1 MSLME
6 TEHLA
11 AKLEQ
16 EIQALPEPVVLLGKR
31 GNNDGLEIPE
41 PKKRPQVPVEPAS
54 GKGEPAP
61 DRRRERVLEYHPLAD
76 MFSMDSEKEM
86 KPLAA
91 DIRAHG
97 LREPIV
103 LLQGKILDGRRR
115 YFCCLKAGVKPVY
128 RKYRGDDPA
137 SYVFSKNFHRRHLNA
152 SQKALVAYRL
162 LPRLEEEARK
172 RQLAGKGADGSG
184 GRGNKK
190 GENLVVQVPQGLAE
204 TPDGVAAQEPAQA
217 VGRARDQAAELVGV
231 SGNYIAWLKL
241 IEKEAPHQMKAI
253 EEGKKTIHQVL
264 KKLYPN
270 SEDSQQSAQGD
281 KQTEGIPKAIRGA
294 VQPLNGQK
302 FQIVYT
308 ATEDLTGEDQIKE
321 HIGALLKCVLA
332 DRAVFI
338 VRSRLDERVLSK
350 IGHTGLLIALVLE
363 TNRAE
368 INESFNVEVKHELLR
383 IYVPEDGGL
392 IPPAR
397 IESLIKCHDP
407 LELIESWFPTA
418 TKLRLAGDAR
428 RDGWTTISSLR
439 HPSGEAA
446 TSLTIRP
453 SAQADANGPN

>member
-11 AKLEQ
+11 GKLEQ
-16 EIQALPEPVVLLGKR
+16 EVQALGKR

-41 PKKRPQVPVEPAS
+41 PKKRPQVPVKPAS

-61 DRRRERVLEYHPLAD
+61 NRRRERVLEYHPLAD
-76 MFSMDSEKEM
+76 MFLMDSEKEM

-91 DIRAHG
+91 DIKAHG

-152 SQKALVAYRL
+152 NQKALVAYRL

-253 EEGKKTIHQVL
+253 EEGKKTIPQVV
-264 KKLYPN
+264 KKLYRN
-270 SEDSQQSAQGD
+270 SGDSPAQEDNQA
-281 KQTEGIPKAIRGA
+281 KGIPNAIRGA